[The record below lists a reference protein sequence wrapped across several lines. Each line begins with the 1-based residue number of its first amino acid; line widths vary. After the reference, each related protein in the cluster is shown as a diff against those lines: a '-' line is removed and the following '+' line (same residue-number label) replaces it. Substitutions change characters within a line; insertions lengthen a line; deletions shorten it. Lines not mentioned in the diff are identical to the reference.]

1 MTVSTSTQIILTSH
15 QFFEQHQEK
24 MVKHFL
30 YLREQDR
37 DYAIEALY
45 EYKNMASCPFP
56 EIHKDVKVAF
66 DKVKNE
72 NISSV

>member
-1 MTVSTSTQIILTSH
+1 MIASTFTPTGLTSH
-15 QFFEQHQEK
+15 QFFEDHKQR

-45 EYKNMASCPFP
+45 EYKNMSSCPFP

-66 DKVKNE
+66 ERLKYE
-72 NISSV
+72 SISSM

>member
-1 MTVSTSTQIILTSH
+1 
-15 QFFEQHQEK
+15 

-30 YLREQDR
+30 YLRERDR

-56 EIHKDVKVAF
+56 EIHKDVKIAF

>member
-1 MTVSTSTQIILTSH
+1 MIASTFTQTGLTSH
-15 QFFEQHQEK
+15 QFFEQHKER

-30 YLREQDR
+30 YLRKQDR
-37 DYAIEALY
+37 DYAIESLY